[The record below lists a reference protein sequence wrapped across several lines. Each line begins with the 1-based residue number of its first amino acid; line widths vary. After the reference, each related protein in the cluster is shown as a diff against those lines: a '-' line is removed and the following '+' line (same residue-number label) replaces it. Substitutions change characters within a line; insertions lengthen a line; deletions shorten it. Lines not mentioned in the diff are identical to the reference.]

1 MDRFGNLQLNARDQD
16 IALAPGAAIDV
27 GPARGV
33 YGRRFS
39 DAGVCPTSSDVS
51 VTIASADST
60 SSFFPLFSVKTID
73 LMSFEWAMSMFA
85 FLSLA
90 VAVVPFVLYRYG
102 ETMLQSSRYLDKM
115 PRRE

>member
-1 MDRFGNLQLNARDQD
+1 MLSLMVFGITYVLVQLGTAIYKNAIYVAQFGAS
-16 IALAPGAAIDV
+16 ALAPDFMLRYAM
-27 GPARGV
+27 
-33 YGRRFS
+33 
-39 DAGVCPTSSDVS
+39 
-51 VTIASADST
+51 
-60 SSFFPLFSVKTID
+60 SSFFPLFSVKMID
-73 LMSFEWAMSMFA
+73 HMSFEWAMSMFA